1 MEESQSATESV
12 DTGQQSPRSPLQAI
26 SLNAAATRIAAAFQ
40 QSFVDQDT
48 ASTVC
53 DLFEG
58 TQHFR
63 CEAFISVSLTRA
75 TRQHVM
81 C

>member
-1 MEESQSATESV
+1 MEEPQQATESSES
-12 DTGQQSPRSPLQAI
+12 GQCSPRSPLQAI
-26 SLNAAATRIAAAFQ
+26 SLTAATARIAAAFQ
-40 QSFVDQDT
+40 QSFVDQGT
-48 ASTVC
+48 ASAVC

-63 CEAFISVSLTRA
+63 CKA
-75 TRQHVM
+75 THTLSGWHTGYNVT